1 MNLAELNRVAKAMVA
16 PGKGILAADESGGTI
31 TKRFTAIG
39 VRSTDRA
46 AATIASFCSAPP
58 RPCPTVSPV

>member
-1 MNLAELNRVAKAMVA
+1 MDLAELNRVAKAMVA

-39 VRSTDRA
+39 VRSTNRV
-46 AATIASFCSAPP
+46 AATIASFCSARR
-58 RPCPTVSPV
+58 RPWPTASPA